1 MRNLIRSYLKLP
13 KPVLNLIASEFFLQ
27 LINTSF
33 LSIQIIFMQNAGYS
47 DYESAGFIAFRF
59 LGVILLAIPFG
70 YYIKGKKLK
79 PFFYIG
85 AIGGPLFA
93 LLIIMATKIHADN
106 LLYFAQLMWGV
117 SFVFNQIPVIPYILR
132 NANKEQETEGIS
144 LSYSTY
150 SFAGIVGGLL
160 IFILNKLN
168 PVVFTEGN
176 ILLLIVLICFVNVYF
191 IYKMPNQE
199 TIPELENNK
208 IQLKDYDWHLI
219 SKSLI
224 PTLIIAVGAGLT
236 IPFIGIFFYN
246 VHHLNTDWFGI
257 LSSVASVLVAIGALY
272 VPFIKKHIGFKIA
285 IPTTQA
291 FAVIALALLATTQF
305 YADLSIAIFIA
316 SLCFLIRQPL
326 MNMAGPMTTEL
337 VMDYVGKKNQE
348 MVSALT
354 SAIWSGSWF
363 ISGLIFKYLRQS
375 GIDYVYVFLITVIL
389 YGFGV
394 VWYYSLILDYH
405 KRSTNHATTSHRNK

>member
-1 MRNLIRSYLKLP
+1 MRDLIRSYLKLP
-13 KPVLNLIASEFFLQ
+13 KPILNLIASEFFLQ

-33 LSIQIIFMQNAGYS
+33 LSIQIIFMQNSGYS

-59 LGVILLAIPFG
+59 LGVILLAVPFG

-79 PFFYIG
+79 PFFYAG
-85 AIGGPLFA
+85 ALGGPIFA
-93 LLIIMATKIHADN
+93 MLIIIATKLHANN
-106 LLYFAQLMWGV
+106 LLYVAQLMWGI

-132 NANKEQETEGIS
+132 NSNKEQQTEGIS

-150 SFAGIVGGLL
+150 SFAGIVGGLM
-160 IFILNKLN
+160 IFIFNKIN
-168 PVVFTEGN
+168 PQLFNEGN
-176 ILLLIVLICFVNVYF
+176 ILQIIVLICFVNIYF
-191 IYKMPNQE
+191 IFKMPAAE
-199 TIPELENNK
+199 ITKENYE
-208 IQLKDYDWHLI
+208 IQLEFKNYDWPLI
-219 SKSLI
+219 SRALI

-236 IPFIGIFFYN
+236 IPFVGIFFYN
-246 VHHLNTDWFGI
+246 VHKLTTDRFGI
-257 LSSVASVLVAIGALY
+257 LSSFASVLVAIGALY
-272 VPFIKKHIGFKIA
+272 VPLIKKHIGFKIA
-285 IPTTQA
+285 IPTTQTI
-291 FAVIALALLATTQF
+291 AVIALALLATTQF
-305 YADLSIAIFIA
+305 YSHLPIALAIA
-316 SLCFLIRQPL
+316 AICFLIRQPL

-389 YGFGV
+389 YGLGV
-394 VWYYSLILDYH
+394 VWYYYLILDYH
-405 KRSTNHATTSHRNK
+405 KKQTLHDTVRH

>member
-1 MRNLIRSYLKLP
+1 MRDLIRSYLKLP
-13 KPVLNLIASEFFLQ
+13 KPILNLIASEFFLQ

-33 LSIQIIFMQNAGYS
+33 LSIQIIFMQNSGYS

-59 LGVILLAIPFG
+59 LGVILLAVPFG

-79 PFFYIG
+79 PFFYAG
-85 AIGGPLFA
+85 ALGGPIFA
-93 LLIIMATKIHADN
+93 MLIIIATKLHANN
-106 LLYFAQLMWGV
+106 LLYVAQLMWGI

-132 NANKEQETEGIS
+132 NSNKEQQTEGIS

-150 SFAGIVGGLL
+150 SFAGIVGGLM
-160 IFILNKLN
+160 IFIFNKIN
-168 PVVFTEGN
+168 PQLFNEGN
-176 ILLLIVLICFVNVYF
+176 ILQIIVLICFVNIYF
-191 IYKMPNQE
+191 IFKMPAAE
-199 TIPELENNK
+199 ITKENYE
-208 IQLKDYDWHLI
+208 IQLEFKNYDWPLI
-219 SKSLI
+219 SRALI

-236 IPFIGIFFYN
+236 IPFVGIFFYN
-246 VHHLNTDWFGI
+246 VHKLTTDRFGI
-257 LSSVASVLVAIGALY
+257 LSSFASVLVAIGALY
-272 VPFIKKHIGFKIA
+272 VPLIKKHIGFKIA
-285 IPTTQA
+285 IPTTQTI
-291 FAVIALALLATTQF
+291 AVIALALLATTQF
-305 YADLSIAIFIA
+305 YSHLPIALAIA
-316 SLCFLIRQPL
+316 AICFLIRQPL

-389 YGFGV
+389 YGLGV
-394 VWYYSLILDYH
+394 VWYYYLILDYH
-405 KRSTNHATTSHRNK
+405 KKQTIHDTVRH

>member
-1 MRNLIRSYLKLP
+1 MRELIRSYLKLP
-13 KPVLNLIASEFFLQ
+13 KPILNLIASEFFLQ

-33 LSIQIIFMQNAGYS
+33 LSIQIIFMQNSGYS

-59 LGVILLAIPFG
+59 LGVILLAVPFG

-79 PFFYIG
+79 PFFYAG
-85 AIGGPLFA
+85 ALGGPVFA
-93 LLIIMATKIHADN
+93 LLIIIATKLHSNN
-106 LLYFAQLMWGV
+106 LLYTAQLMWGI

-132 NANKEQETEGIS
+132 NSSKEQQTEGIS

-150 SFAGIVGGLL
+150 SFAGILGGLM
-160 IFILNKLN
+160 IFILNKIN
-168 PVVFTEGN
+168 PQLFNEGN
-176 ILLLIVLICFVNVYF
+176 ILLIIVLICFVNIYF
-191 IYKMPNQE
+191 IFKMPSTEVTEEINSPQ
-199 TIPELENNK
+199 LEFKN
-208 IQLKDYDWHLI
+208 YDWPLI
-219 SKSLI
+219 SKALI

-236 IPFIGIFFYN
+236 IPFVGIFFYN
-246 VHHLNTDWFGI
+246 VHKLTTDRFGI
-257 LSSVASVLVAIGALY
+257 LSAFASVLVAIGALY
-272 VPFIKKHIGFKIA
+272 VPLIKKHIGFKIA
-285 IPTTQA
+285 IPTTQTI
-291 FAVIALALLATTQF
+291 AVIALALLATTQF
-305 YADLSIAIFIA
+305 YAHLTIALAIA
-316 SLCFLIRQPL
+316 AICFLVRQPL

-389 YGFGV
+389 YGLGV
-394 VWYYSLILDYH
+394 VWYYYLILDYH
-405 KRSTNHATTSHRNK
+405 KKSIHANTQN

>member
-1 MRNLIRSYLKLP
+1 MRELIRSYLKLP
-13 KPVLNLIASEFFLQ
+13 KPILNLIASEFFLQ

-33 LSIQIIFMQNAGYS
+33 LSIQIIFMQNSGYS

-59 LGVILLAIPFG
+59 LGVILLAVPFG

-79 PFFYIG
+79 SFFYAG
-85 AIGGPLFA
+85 ALGGPVFA
-93 LLIIMATKIHADN
+93 LLIIIATKLHSNN
-106 LLYFAQLMWGV
+106 LLYTAQLMWGI

-132 NANKEQETEGIS
+132 NSSKEQQTEGIS

-150 SFAGIVGGLL
+150 SFAGILGGLM
-160 IFILNKLN
+160 IFILNKIN
-168 PVVFTEGN
+168 PQLFNEGN
-176 ILLLIVLICFVNVYF
+176 ILLIIVLICFVNIYF
-191 IYKMPNQE
+191 IFKMPSTEVTEEINSPQ
-199 TIPELENNK
+199 LEFKN
-208 IQLKDYDWHLI
+208 YDWPLI
-219 SKSLI
+219 SKALI

-236 IPFIGIFFYN
+236 IPFVGIFFYN
-246 VHHLNTDWFGI
+246 VHKLTTDRFGI
-257 LSSVASVLVAIGALY
+257 LSAFASVLVAIGALY
-272 VPFIKKHIGFKIA
+272 VPLIKKHNGFKIA
-285 IPTTQA
+285 IPTTQTIE
-291 FAVIALALLATTQF
+291 VIALALLATTQF
-305 YADLSIAIFIA
+305 YAHLTIALAIA
-316 SLCFLIRQPL
+316 AICFLVRQPL

-389 YGFGV
+389 YGLGV
-394 VWYYSLILDYH
+394 VWYYYLILDYH
-405 KRSTNHATTSHRNK
+405 KKSIHANTQN

>member
-1 MRNLIRSYLKLP
+1 VRDLIRSYLKLP
-13 KPVLNLIASEFFLQ
+13 KPILNLIASEFFLQ

-33 LSIQIIFMQNAGYS
+33 LSIQIIFMQNSGYS

-59 LGVILLAIPFG
+59 LGVILLAVPFG

-79 PFFYIG
+79 PFFYAG
-85 AIGGPLFA
+85 ALGGPIFA
-93 LLIIMATKIHADN
+93 MLIIIATKLHANN
-106 LLYFAQLMWGV
+106 LLYVAQLMWGI

-132 NANKEQETEGIS
+132 NSNKEQQTEGIS

-150 SFAGIVGGLL
+150 SFAGIVGGLM
-160 IFILNKLN
+160 IFIFNKIN
-168 PVVFTEGN
+168 PQLFNEGN
-176 ILLLIVLICFVNVYF
+176 ILQIIVLICFVNIYF
-191 IYKMPNQE
+191 IFKMPAAE
-199 TIPELENNK
+199 ITKENYE
-208 IQLKDYDWHLI
+208 IQLEFKNYDWPLI
-219 SKSLI
+219 SRALI

-236 IPFIGIFFYN
+236 IPFVGIFFYN
-246 VHHLNTDWFGI
+246 VHKLTTDRFGI
-257 LSSVASVLVAIGALY
+257 LSSFASVLVAIGALY
-272 VPFIKKHIGFKIA
+272 VPLIKKHIGFKIA
-285 IPTTQA
+285 IPTTQTI
-291 FAVIALALLATTQF
+291 AVIALALLATTQF
-305 YADLSIAIFIA
+305 YSHLPIALAIA
-316 SLCFLIRQPL
+316 AICFLIRQPL

-389 YGFGV
+389 YGLGV
-394 VWYYSLILDYH
+394 VWYYYLILDYH
-405 KRSTNHATTSHRNK
+405 KKQTIHDTVRH

>member
-1 MRNLIRSYLKLP
+1 VRELIRSYLKLP
-13 KPVLNLIASEFFLQ
+13 KPILNLIASEFFLQ

-33 LSIQIIFMQNAGYS
+33 LSIQIIFMQNSGYS

-59 LGVILLAIPFG
+59 LGVILLAVPFG

-79 PFFYIG
+79 PFFYAG
-85 AIGGPLFA
+85 ALGGPVFA
-93 LLIIMATKIHADN
+93 LLIIIATKLHSNN
-106 LLYFAQLMWGV
+106 LLYTAQLMWGI

-132 NANKEQETEGIS
+132 NSSKEQQTEGIS

-150 SFAGIVGGLL
+150 SFAGILGGLM
-160 IFILNKLN
+160 IFILNKIN
-168 PVVFTEGN
+168 PQLFNEGN
-176 ILLLIVLICFVNVYF
+176 ILLIIVLICFVNIYF
-191 IYKMPNQE
+191 IFKMPSTEVTEEINSPQ
-199 TIPELENNK
+199 LEFKN
-208 IQLKDYDWHLI
+208 YDWPLI
-219 SKSLI
+219 SKALI

-236 IPFIGIFFYN
+236 IPFVGIFFYN
-246 VHHLNTDWFGI
+246 VHKLTTDRFGI
-257 LSSVASVLVAIGALY
+257 LSAFASVLVAIGALY
-272 VPFIKKHIGFKIA
+272 VPLIKKHIGFKIA
-285 IPTTQA
+285 IPTTQTI
-291 FAVIALALLATTQF
+291 AVIALALLATTQF
-305 YADLSIAIFIA
+305 YAHLTIALAIA
-316 SLCFLIRQPL
+316 AICFLVRQPL

-389 YGFGV
+389 YGLGV
-394 VWYYSLILDYH
+394 VWYYYLILDYH
-405 KRSTNHATTSHRNK
+405 KKSIHANTQN